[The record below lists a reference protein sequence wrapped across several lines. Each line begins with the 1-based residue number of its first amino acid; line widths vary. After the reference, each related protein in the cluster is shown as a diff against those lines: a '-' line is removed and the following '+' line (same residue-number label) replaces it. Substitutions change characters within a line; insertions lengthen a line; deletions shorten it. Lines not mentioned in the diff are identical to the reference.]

1 MFLHA
6 YAAGGG
12 SGKKVYDVHF
22 WQGRDTSVDEAGA
35 SALWA
40 VQLDLLLDDMATQ
53 YRETEGHE
61 SKQFL
66 QMFEDGV
73 RYVDGGVE
81 SGFRKNENKPF
92 QPTLLQVK
100 GKRTV
105 IIRNVPVSISSL
117 NSGDVFILDAGNC
130 VYQWNGSKSSSIEKS
145 KGLSIAISV
154 RDQDRGGRPPLKIL
168 DEGETNEE
176 YKEFMSR
183 MEYYSGE
190 SGDIQDAEAGGCDED
205 PALRKEAP
213 KLFAITVSNGR
224 VQIGD
229 MLEQPLTKEMLDTS
243 KVFALCSQGSV
254 YVWIGRQSPKEVK
267 EFVQL
272 HTHAVPDS
280 LGIERYRGL
289 VIVKE
294 GLEEAIFRAN
304 FSSWSKLAMPK
315 APPSPQ
321 ANAQTNSPVTFD
333 VSSMQRK
340 SLDRPPILRNEDD
353 EREVKIW
360 RVENLELVEVDR
372 KNQGHFFC
380 GDCYIVLCEPTKK
393 SKTPVI
399 YYWQGRD
406 ATQDERGAS
415 AMHAVKL
422 DNGYGGSATLVR
434 VSQGKEPPHFC
445 SLFQGKLVIHL
456 GGVPSGFRQVFKE
469 DPQAKEEVVSDADE
483 SSAKLFQVKGTS
495 ERNVRAVEVAPSASN
510 LNSGDCFILVA
521 GDQMLEWY
529 GKHSNLFE
537 KAALGPLA
545 ESISEFLG
553 AEHSPVQVKE
563 GAEDE
568 TFWSLLGGEAQYPDY
583 NSSPPCESPRL
594 FRISNDITGPSGIVV
609 EEIYSFTQE
618 DLVDEDVMLLDV
630 YTEIFLWVGRK
641 SNRLEREEAMNIARK
656 YIDLCSSTDGR
667 STDTPIA
674 IVHSGR
680 ETNLFTHH
688 FLGWDPDMPKKRE
701 FVDPYEEKLRK
712 LKLEQEQPRSPPWS
726 KERVLSS
733 VRDSQLSGYSSPG
746 EHDSVTPTST
756 AGGNAGAEVS
766 EPPKSPGSHTIPYH
780 VLRTLKSSKD
790 GIDMTRREAYLS
802 HEEFHEVF
810 GMSRPEFHALK
821 SWRQVQ
827 LKKKVGLF

>member
-1 MFLHA
+1 M
-6 YAAGGG
+6 
-12 SGKKVYDVHF
+12 HF
-22 WQGRDTSVDEAGA
+22 WQGAETSVDEAGA
-35 SALWA
+35 SAIWA
-40 VQLDLLLDDMATQ
+40 VQLDLLLEDMATQ

-73 RYVDGGVE
+73 RYVDGGVD
-81 SGFRKNENKPF
+81 SGFRKKENKPF

-105 IIRNVPVSISSL
+105 IIRNVPVTISSL
-117 NSGDVFILDAGNC
+117 NSGDVFVLDAGNC
-130 VYQWNGSKSSSIEKS
+130 VYQWNGSKASSIEKS

-168 DEGETNEE
+168 DEGETNED

-190 SGDIQDAEAGGCDED
+190 SGVVQDERAGGCDED

-213 KLFAITVSNGR
+213 KLFPLTVSKEG
-224 VQIGD
+224 VQAGE
-229 MLEQPLTKEMLDTS
+229 MLKPPLTKEMLDTTM
-243 KVFALCSQGSV
+243 VLALCAQGSV
-254 YVWIGRQSPKEVK
+254 YVWVGRGTSKEVK

-272 HTHAVPDS
+272 HTHVIPNS

-294 GLEEAIFRAN
+294 GLEEAIFRSN
-304 FSSWSKLAMPK
+304 FSSWSKLAVPK
-315 APPSPQ
+315 TPAKSHAQNQ
-321 ANAQTNSPVTFD
+321 AKSPVAFD
-333 VSSMQRK
+333 VSSMQRRR
-340 SLDRPPILRNEDD
+340 SLDQPQALHDPED
-353 EREVKIW
+353 EKEIKVW
-360 RVENLELVEVDR
+360 RIENLELAEVDR
-372 KNQGHFFC
+372 KKQGHFFC
-380 GDCYIVLCEPTKK
+380 GDCYIVLCEPTSR

-399 YYWQGRD
+399 YYWQGKD
-406 ATQDERGAS
+406 ASQDERGAS

-422 DNGYGGSATLVR
+422 DSGYGGSATLVR

-456 GGVPSGFRQVFKE
+456 GGVPSGFRQVHERDMSVEE
-469 DPQAKEEVVSDADE
+469 DTDPSMEESNT
-483 SSAKLFQVKGTS
+483 KLFQLKGTS
-495 ERNVRAVEVAPSASN
+495 ERNVRAVEVAPIASN
-510 LNSGDCFILVA
+510 LNSGDCFILTA
-521 GDQMLEWY
+521 GNQMIEWY
-529 GKHSNLFE
+529 GRHSNLFE
-537 KAALGPLA
+537 KAAQGPLA

-553 AEHSPVQVKE
+553 KEHSRAQLKE
-563 GAEDE
+563 GEEDA
-568 TFWSLLGGEAQYPDY
+568 TFWSFLGGKAEYPDY

-594 FRISNDITGPSGIVV
+594 FRISNDVTGPSGIVV

-630 YTEIFLWVGRK
+630 YTEVFLWLGRT
-641 SNRLEREEAMNIARK
+641 SNRLEREEAMSIARK
-656 YIDLCSSTDGR
+656 YIEMCSSTDGR
-667 STDTPIA
+667 SSDTPIA
-674 IVHSGR
+674 LVHSGR

-688 FLGWDPDMPKKRE
+688 FHGWDPDLPKKRT
-701 FVDPYEEKLRK
+701 FVDPYEEKLQK

-726 KERVLSS
+726 KEKVLSS
-733 VRDSQLSGYSSPG
+733 VRGSLASQASSHGGY
-746 EHDSVTPTST
+746 DAATATS
-756 AGGNAGAEVS
+756 AAEGDGDAEVS
-766 EPPKSPGSHTIPYH
+766 EPPKSPSTHTIPYH

-821 SWRQVQ
+821 SWKQVQ